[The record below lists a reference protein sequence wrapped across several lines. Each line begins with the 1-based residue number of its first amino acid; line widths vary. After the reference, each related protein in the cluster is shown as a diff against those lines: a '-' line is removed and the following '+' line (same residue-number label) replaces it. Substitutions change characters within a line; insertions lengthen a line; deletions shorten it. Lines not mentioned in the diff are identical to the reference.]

1 MFAPMTAMMRRMEAM
16 CRKALNLPLVV
27 SEAYQS
33 KFPAKVSIF
42 EGSYKRRKLK
52 DYFSSLEF
60 EDG

>member
-1 MFAPMTAMMRRMEAM
+1 M